1 MKIFCIGR
9 NYPDHAKEL
18 GNAIPTNPIFFM
30 KPETALITNNKPF
43 FLPDFSTE
51 IHHEIEIVLK
61 INKVGKN
68 IAPNFAHRYY
78 DELTI
83 GLDFTA
89 RDLQQQCK
97 EKGLPWEIAKSFDG
111 SAPIG
116 TFISKESITE
126 FKNIDFQLT
135 INQQVRQQG
144 NSVDMLFY
152 FDDLI
157 SYVSQ
162 FVTLKKG
169 DLLFTGTPAGVGK
182 VDKGDIL
189 EGFLNNEKLLHCKV
203 L

>member
-116 TFISKESITE
+116 TFISKESITD